1 MSKVGLF
8 FLKIN
13 GTWEPAVTAFL
24 CALLIAGCASLGG
37 TYPED
42 KGDICAN
49 QRGDLRRTEDYFLK
63 QGITNVLGGAAIGAA
78 SGAII
83 AAISGGNIGKGAAIG
98 AAAGTG
104 AGLLKTLYDN
114 LNRENQQIDMA
125 TSAFNNLGQC
135 RFNAAELV
143 RSDFRSKRVS
153 EVQARSKM
161 SDLKV
166 RFNEDVV
173 IANRIG
179 AKISERSTE
188 FQNNLVK
195 EDPNVGPYLAA
206 VRTENAQTNIDS
218 PKEAGTS
225 VTAPESQA
233 RGGKKGGRRGHIP
246 TRQPK
251 PGSNQN
257 TVVNKDASKAQITSP
272 ESRQAASAT
281 ETNIVKS
288 KQYNDTVKSM
298 AQKESFQ
305 LEGQVGLFLSPKIH
319 EAYPISWLEGQDK
332 QCSVLFL

>member
-1 MSKVGLF
+1 MKTVRGIC
-8 FLKIN
+8 FLNKN
-13 GTWEPAVTAFL
+13 CNWKPAATVFL
-24 CALLIAGCASLGG
+24 CTLLIAGCASLGG

-49 QRGDLRRTEDYFLK
+49 QRGDLRRTEDYFVK

-83 AAISGGNIGKGAAIG
+83 AAISGGDIGKSAAIG

-104 AGLLKTLYDN
+104 AGLLKTLYDS

-143 RSDFRSKRVS
+143 RSDFSSRRIS

-179 AKISERSTE
+179 AKISERSAQ

-195 EDPNVGPYLAA
+195 EDPSVGPYLAA
-206 VRTENAQTNIDS
+206 VRTENEQTSADS
-218 PKEAGTS
+218 PNTS
-225 VTAPESQA
+225 ITAPENQA
-233 RGGKKGGRRGHIP
+233 RSGKTGGRRGHTP
-246 TRQPK
+246 TRPPK
-251 PGSNQN
+251 PGINQN
-257 TVVNKDASKAQITSP
+257 TAVNKDTSKAQITTP

-281 ETNIVKS
+281 ETNIVKA
-288 KQYNDTVKSM
+288 KQYKDTVKSV
-298 AQKESFQ
+298 AQKENFQ
-305 LEGQVGLFLSPKIH
+305 LEGQVGLFLFPNTDES
-319 EAYPISWLEGQDK
+319 YPISWLEG
-332 QCSVLFL
+332 